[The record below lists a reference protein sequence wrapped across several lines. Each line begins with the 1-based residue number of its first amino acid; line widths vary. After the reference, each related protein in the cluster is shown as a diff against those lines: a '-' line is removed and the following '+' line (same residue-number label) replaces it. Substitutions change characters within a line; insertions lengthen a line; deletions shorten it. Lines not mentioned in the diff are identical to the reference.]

1 MIGKT
6 ISHYK
11 ILDKLGEGG
20 MGIVYEAQDLKLD
33 RVVALKFLPHH
44 LSASSEAVARFLQ
57 EAKAASALNHP
68 NICTIHSIEEV
79 DGRQFIVMERVDGM
93 TLREKI
99 AAGSMQMTDCITYAI
114 HIADGLSKAHEKG
127 IVHRD
132 IKSDNIMVTKDGLV
146 KIMDFGLAKLRGVS
160 SLTKEGST
168 VGTLSYMSPEQLHG
182 LEPDHRTDIYAFG
195 VLLFEMITGKLPFQ
209 GMHEAAIMYEIANA
223 VPPAPSTLRVDVDPR
238 IEKIVLACLA
248 KDREKRPQSIQ
259 SVATELREI
268 RGSASVHLE
277 TPAPTLKNLSRGWT
291 RKTII
296 ATALAGLIVVVGVVA
311 TIFLSRPEEAID
323 SIAVLPFTNQSRDP
337 DAEYLSDGIT
347 DQIMN
352 KLSQIPTIRVIPRS
366 TVFAYKGKEN
376 QAQKVG
382 EELKV
387 KAVLVGRVLQRGDN
401 LTVQTELIDVRK
413 QAQLW
418 GEQYNR
424 KMTDILELQEDIAK
438 EISSNLRL
446 RLTGEEKRKLTKR
459 YTENTEAYQLYLKGN
474 FFLQKATPE
483 GLSKGLELMNEAL
496 KLDPNFALPYLGRAY
511 YYLIATDFYIS
522 PSVAMPEIKKDVTR
536 ALELDEENAD
546 AHTLLASYY
555 MWYAWD
561 WSASEKEFQ
570 RALTLNPN
578 SYMVHEFYAWLQTIQ
593 QRTDESLRQA
603 RISVELEPLLPEP
616 QTMYSLQL
624 HFAKHYGES
633 LTQVQKAAEL
643 DPNYPFVSLIFG
655 FYYTREGKS
664 SEAIK
669 ALQKSHDLFAAPW
682 SYARLAYGYAK
693 AGRKA
698 EAGAMLDTLRN
709 QAQKVYVASDI
720 VASVYVAL
728 GDKEKAFEYLEKGYQ
743 ERAGWMVWLRVDPI
757 WDPIRSDPQFE
768 ALLKK
773 MKLL

>member
-1 MIGKT
+1 VIGQT

-11 ILDKLGEGG
+11 ILEKLGEGG
-20 MGIVYEAQDLKLD
+20 MGIVYKAQDLKLD

-68 NICTIHSIEEV
+68 NICTIHSIE
-79 DGRQFIVMERVDGM
+79 DDGGRQFIVMECVDGA

-99 AAGSMQMTDCITYAI
+99 AAGSMQSADYITFAI
-114 HIADGLSKAHEKG
+114 QIADGLSKAHEKG

-132 IKSDNIMVTKDGLV
+132 IKSDNIMVTRDGLV

-195 VLLFEMITGKLPFQ
+195 VLLFEMITGRLPFQ
-209 GMHEAAIMYEIANA
+209 GMHEAAVMYEIANA
-223 VPPAPSTLRVDVDPR
+223 IPPAASTLRADVDPR
-238 IEKIVLACLA
+238 VEKIVLACLE
-248 KDREKRPQSIQ
+248 KDRENRPQSIQ
-259 SVATELREI
+259 VVAAELRDI
-268 RGSASVHLE
+268 RGSAGVRVDASHLL
-277 TPAPTLKNLSRGWT
+277 PTMQSRRWT
-291 RKTII
+291 KKTII
-296 ATALAGLIVVVGVVA
+296 GTALTGFLIVSGIVA
-311 TIFLSRPEEAID
+311 AILLSRPEEAID

-352 KLSQIPTIRVIPRS
+352 KLSQIPSIRVIPRS
-366 TVFAYKGKEN
+366 TVFTYKGKEN
-376 QAQKVG
+376 QAQNIG

-401 LTVQTELIDVRK
+401 LTVQTELIDIRK

-438 EISSNLRL
+438 QISSNLRL

-474 FFLQKATPE
+474 FLIQKATPE
-483 GLSKGLELMNEAL
+483 GLTKGLELLNQAL
-496 KLDPNFALPYLGRAY
+496 KLDPNFVLPYLGRAY
-511 YYLIATDFYIS
+511 YYLIATDFYMS

-536 ALELDEENAD
+536 ALELDEENSE

-561 WSASEKEFQ
+561 WSASEKEYR
-570 RALTLNPN
+570 RALEQNPN
-578 SYMVHEFYAWLQTIQ
+578 SYLVHELYAWFLGAH
-593 QRTDESLRQA
+593 QRTDEAVQQA
-603 RISVELEPLLPEP
+603 RKSVELEPLLPEP
-616 QTMYSLQL
+616 QAFYSLILYFSQR
-624 HFAKHYGES
+624 YGES
-633 LTQVQKAAEL
+633 LTQLQKAAEL
-643 DPNYPFVSLIFG
+643 DPNYPFVGLAFG
-655 FYYTREGKS
+655 FNYIHQGKL
-664 SEAIK
+664 SEAVK
-669 ALQKSHDLFAAPW
+669 AFQRCHDVFAAPW

-698 EAGAMLDTLRN
+698 EALAMLDTLRI
-709 QAQKVYVASDI
+709 QSKQVYVASDI

-728 GDKEKAFEYLEKGYQ
+728 GDKEKAFEYLEKGYR
-743 ERAGWMVWLRVDPI
+743 ERAGWMVWLKVDPI
-757 WDPIRSDPQFE
+757 WDPIRPDPRFN

-773 MKLL
+773 MNLL